1 MDIYADISIRNG
13 ECVTLVRG
21 EMDRPVPTGKSPL
34 AMAEHYIAEGA
45 EWLHVV
51 DLDRIVGE
59 GDNSEEICRILA
71 LGAVPVQVGG
81 GIRTLGQAQELMD
94 WGATRIVV
102 GTSAIVDPE
111 LLNQLAA
118 VWPRRVAVSVD
129 VWKGRVAVHG
139 WRTITSFEP
148 IGFMDVLNKLE
159 LAAIILTDI
168 DRDVDLPD
176 SSFALTM
183 QVGEAAVPP
192 IITSGTIKTLDDIS
206 TVRYLPRIS
215 GAIVGRAFVSGAFTL
230 AEALAV
236 ARQ

>member
-1 MDIYADISIRNG
+1 MEIYADISIRNG

-51 DLDRIVGE
+51 DLDRVVGE
-59 GDNSEEICRILA
+59 ADNSEEIRRILA

-81 GIRTLGQAQELMD
+81 GIRTLAQAQELMD

-102 GTSAIVDPE
+102 GTCAIVDPE
-111 LLNQLAA
+111 LLHQLAA
-118 VWPRRVAVSVD
+118 AWPRRVAVSVD
-129 VWKGRVAVHG
+129 VWNGRVAIHG

-148 IGFMDVLNKLE
+148 IAFMDVLNKLD

-168 DRDVDLPD
+168 DRDVELPD

-183 QVGEAAVPP
+183 QIGEAAVTPV
-192 IITSGTIKTLDDIS
+192 ITSGTIKTLDDIS

-215 GAIVGRAFVSGAFTL
+215 GAIVGRALVSGAFTL